1 MLDSNAIDQI
11 FGRLHV
17 RYGVKLSAAYQGLEM
32 RFVKADWADVLD
44 GASSHCIAYALANL
58 PNEWPPTAGQFL
70 ILCHSAPVK
79 KLPTLDRPEATPEER
94 ERVRALLAGIKQ
106 KLAMKKAAA

>member
-44 GASSHCIAYALANL
+44 GASPHCIAYALANL
-58 PNEWPPTAGQFL
+58 PDEWPPTAGQFL

-79 KLPTLDRPEATPEER
+79 KLPALARPEATPEER
-94 ERVRALLAGIKQ
+94 ERVRSLLAGLKQ
-106 KLAMKKAAA
+106 KLALQKVAA